1 MDHTRRRR
9 HRLVPVTLLAV
20 GLVLAGCSSG
30 GGQDEPPPAPTDT
43 AQTDDSTGAPPPEPT
58 GTSDDTSGQQGN
70 GGTDGNSGGSGG
82 SGGFNTAGRVST
94 DFDGVWPSV
103 KVTFT
108 NHASDTYSGT
118 ATVYDCSPTG
128 RWTSRTAPQPVNLEP
143 DESVTLEW
151 VFENTSHAPLIPVHV
166 ACVKLTGNPNPQSSS
181 FPADTVP
188 PEPEEEPE
196 EPQLSPPSSADAA

>member
-1 MDHTRRRR
+1 MG
-9 HRLVPVTLLAV
+9 LL
-20 GLVLAGCSSG
+20 LAGCSSG
-30 GGQDEPPPAPTDT
+30 SDESPSPPGDTSQTEEPTT
-43 AQTDDSTGAPPPEPT
+43 PPPPEPT
-58 GTSDDTSGQQGN
+58 GQPTEDTGGQQTSG
-70 GGTDGNSGGSGG
+70 GGDGG

-108 NHASDTYSGT
+108 NPTTDTYSGT

-128 RWTSRTAPQPVNLEP
+128 RWTTGTGPQPVKLSP

-151 VFENTSHAPLIPVHV
+151 VFENTSHAPLVPVHT
-166 ACVKLTGNPNPQSSS
+166 ACVKLTGKPDPQSSP

-188 PEPEEEPE
+188 PDPEEEPE
-196 EPQLSPPSSADAA
+196 EPESSASPSLDAT

>member
-1 MDHTRRRR
+1 MDHVRRRR

-20 GLVLAGCSSG
+20 GLLLSGCSSG
-30 GGQDEPPPAPTDT
+30 SDESPSPPGDTSQTEEPTAP
-43 AQTDDSTGAPPPEPT
+43 PPPEPT
-58 GTSDDTSGQQGN
+58 GQPTEDTGGQQTN
-70 GGTDGNSGGSGG
+70 GGG
-82 SGGFNTAGRVST
+82 SGGFKTAGRVST

-108 NHASDTYSGT
+108 NPTTDAYSGT

-128 RWTSRTAPQPVNLEP
+128 RWTTRTGPQPIKLSP

-151 VFENTSHAPLIPVHV
+151 VFENSSNAPLVPVHT
-166 ACVKLTGNPNPQSSS
+166 ACVKTTGTPEPQSSP

-188 PEPEEEPE
+188 PDPDEEPD
-196 EPQLSPPSSADAA
+196 PDSSASPSLDAT

>member
-1 MDHTRRRR
+1 MG
-9 HRLVPVTLLAV
+9 LL
-20 GLVLAGCSSG
+20 LSGCSSG
-30 GGQDEPPPAPTDT
+30 SDESPSQPGDTSQTEEPTT
-43 AQTDDSTGAPPPEPT
+43 PPPPEPT
-58 GTSDDTSGQQGN
+58 GQPTEDTGGQQTTGGGN
-70 GGTDGNSGGSGG
+70 GGSGG

-108 NHASDTYSGT
+108 NPTSDTYSGT

-128 RWTSRTAPQPVNLEP
+128 RWTSRTGTRPINLSP

-151 VFENTSHAPLIPVHV
+151 VFENTSHAPLIPVHT
-166 ACVKLTGNPNPQSSS
+166 ACVKLDGSPDPRSST

-188 PEPEEEPE
+188 PDPEEEPS
-196 EPQLSPPSSADAA
+196 EPEPSVSLDAT